1 MKSLSVRFSRRSA
14 TSSLE
19 TGIQHSPHFQDPLS
33 HLTSTT
39 SSRLLEHQRCHQL
52 SALKVALPAALS
64 PALAMALWLV
74 AFNVSSCHAQVINAS
89 QGLFL
94 SDVKTGWGIGWKVG
108 DKCSTVASIR
118 CDASGMITSM

>member
-1 MKSLSVRFSRRSA
+1 M
-14 TSSLE
+14 
-19 TGIQHSPHFQDPLS
+19 GIQLSPHFPRS
-33 HLTSTT
+33 I
-39 SSRLLEHQRCHQL
+39 L

-94 SDVKTGWGIGWKVG
+94 SDVQTEWGMGWKVG
-108 DKCSTVASIR
+108 DNCSTVAGIM
-118 CDASGMITSM
+118 CDASGMITWMNLWGNNLTGSIPDSISALTALEY